1 LIDLNATLIA
11 QIINFFILLF
21 LLTKLAWKPL
31 LAAMAERQARITNNL
46 ESAER
51 DRLAAEQMKA
61 DYQNQM
67 QQAKNDA
74 QAIVDKAMKLAED
87 TKTEIIA
94 SAREEHARLLAAA
107 QEQIARERQQAL
119 EDIRSEVVV
128 LSLAAAT
135 KLIGQ
140 SVDESVNAKLVDEF
154 IRKLDDQKQGGLPC

>member
-1 LIDLNATLIA
+1 
-11 QIINFFILLF
+11 
-21 LLTKLAWKPL
+21 
-31 LAAMAERQARITNNL
+31 MAERQARITNNL

-140 SVDESVNAKLVDEF
+140 SVDENVNAKLVDEF

>member
-1 LIDLNATLIA
+1 MIDLNATLLA

-31 LAAMAERQARITNNL
+31 LAAIEERQARIANNI

-51 DRLAAEQMKA
+51 DRAAAEQMKA
-61 DYQNQM
+61 DYQSQM
-67 QQAKNDA
+67 QQAKSDA

-87 TKTEIIA
+87 AKTEIIA

-119 EDIRSEVVV
+119 EDIRNEVVV

-135 KLIGQ
+135 KVIGH
-140 SVDESVNAKLVDEF
+140 SVDERVNAKLVDEF
-154 IRKLDDQKQGGLPC
+154 ISKLDDAKQGGLPC